1 MFYLP
6 TTLEVDGKE
15 YPIRTDFRVALTIFE
30 AINDKSLPR
39 QLIVPMV
46 LKCLYID
53 IPENTEEAYKK
64 ATWFLDGGDIPKSK
78 KAPKKIM
85 DWEQDEYL
93 IFPALNKVAGCEI
106 RSVDYMHWWTFFGL
120 FNEVGDGLY
129 SQVINIRSKLANGKK
144 LEKWEREYF
153 EKHKEMIVIKEKL
166 SPEEEAELKAEEDY
180 INQLIGL

>member
-1 MFYLP
+1 
-6 TTLEVDGKE
+6 
-15 YPIRTDFRVALTIFE
+15 
-30 AINDKSLPR
+30 
-39 QLIVPMV
+39 
-46 LKCLYID
+46 
-53 IPENTEEAYKK
+53 
-64 ATWFLDGGDIPKSK
+64 
-78 KAPKKIM
+78 M

-144 LEKWEREYF
+144 LEKWEREYY